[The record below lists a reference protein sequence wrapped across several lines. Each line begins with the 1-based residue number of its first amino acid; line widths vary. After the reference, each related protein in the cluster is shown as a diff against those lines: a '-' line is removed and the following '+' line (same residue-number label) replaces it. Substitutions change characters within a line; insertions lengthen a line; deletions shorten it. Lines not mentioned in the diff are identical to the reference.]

1 MHEEGYWKI
10 CKTFILVTQK
20 AEKLGVK
27 HLLIFFETPCTK
39 MGEQEYAEYKENL
52 ELEKREEGLLD
63 KKTRE
68 MRKNMNKARLHPKKE
83 K

>member
-1 MHEEGYWKI
+1 
-10 CKTFILVTQK
+10 
-20 AEKLGVK
+20 
-27 HLLIFFETPCTK
+27 